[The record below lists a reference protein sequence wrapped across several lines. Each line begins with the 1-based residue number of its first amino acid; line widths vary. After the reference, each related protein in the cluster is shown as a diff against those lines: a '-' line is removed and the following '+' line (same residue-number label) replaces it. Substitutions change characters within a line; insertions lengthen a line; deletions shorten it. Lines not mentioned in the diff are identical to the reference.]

1 MPTEEGNPVVN
12 EVAEQVTAP
21 TDSTTVETKAPILDE
36 DGIDISFAQNDGSE
50 EADETPTESNPEP
63 ESEEA
68 TEEAEVTEEE
78 QDKPTKAEAR
88 KEQLNT
94 EIRDLV
100 ALRNQIR
107 QEVEAK
113 HAEVYKPATVDELTE
128 QVNPETGDY
137 YNRLEA
143 KLEAIEQ
150 QRQVETYNNQVAEA
164 RLSLT
169 TDASRAVADFPIFDE
184 TSPNYIPTLAAQVD
198 RQLASALVID
208 PNTNEIIGSRESPY
222 NLYKA
227 AYDAYMIG
235 QQRASANGQKAVTSM
250 MNNVDI
256 PSSAPTKPS
265 STKDDSKLDADA
277 YAKKYGLKMHEY

>member
-1 MPTEEGNPVVN
+1 MPTEEGTVVN
-12 EVAEQVTAP
+12 EVAVQDTAP
-21 TDSTTVETKAPILDE
+21 TESTTVETKAPVLDE
-36 DGIDISFAQNDGSE
+36 DGIDISFAQDDGQE
-50 EADETPTESNPEP
+50 EIEETPTESTPEP

-78 QDKPTKAEAR
+78 QDKPTKADAR

-128 QVNPETGDY
+128 QVNPETDEY
-137 YNRLEA
+137 YTRLEA

-150 QRQVETYNNQVAEA
+150 QRQVEAYNNQVAEA

-222 NLYKA
+222 NLYKT